1 MSKKMSTDTNAINWF
16 EIAAND
22 IDRAKKFYEAIFDV
36 QLTSME
42 MMGMKM
48 AMFPPNG
55 TNGTVGGSLVQSKMH
70 KPGSGGT
77 VLYLNANPD
86 LESVLKRV
94 EKAGGK
100 ITMSKT
106 LIDPNTGYMGF
117 ITDSEGNTVGLHS
130 NN

>member
-1 MSKKMSTDTNAINWF
+1 MSKKMGTDTNAINWF
-16 EIAAND
+16 EIAARD
-22 IDRAKKFYEAIFDV
+22 IDRAKKFYEMIFGI
-36 QLTSME
+36 QLTPME

-48 AMFPPNG
+48 AIFPSDGSNG
-55 TNGTVGGSLVQSKMH
+55 VVGGSIVQSQSHM
-70 KPGSGGT
+70 PGPGGT

-86 LESVLKRV
+86 LESVLKKV

-106 LIDPNTGYMGF
+106 LIDANTGYMAL
-117 ITDSEGNTVGLHS
+117 ITDTEGNAIGLHA